1 MAERDP
7 GGRRR
12 SPPDRRSRRDG
23 NGGRWTGSD
32 ARPRDRAQ
40 TVHDFAFGIGIFVV
54 AAVFVVAFVPGVTTP
69 YATGI
74 TETEQ
79 EQAEAVARTLMGN
92 VSDAPGE
99 ANATRLET
107 FFEHDWDE
115 PELQHRL
122 GLPADAGLN
131 VTLREPGPG
140 GEVVNAY
147 RLGEPYENRSAST
160 VARVLRVDGEIRR
173 LEVRVW

>member
-1 MAERDP
+1 MAERAP
-7 GGRRR
+7 GRNRRR
-12 SPPDRRSRRDG
+12 LGRWRRGGQDGRWSAGNDRR
-23 NGGRWTGSD
+23 
-32 ARPRDRAQ
+32 RDRGQ
-40 TVHDFAFGIGIFVV
+40 TVQDFAFGIGIFVV
-54 AAVFVVAFVPGVTTP
+54 AAAFVVSFVPGVTTP

-115 PELQHRL
+115 PGLQHRL
-122 GLPADAGLN
+122 GLPTGTGLN

-147 RLGEPYENRSAST
+147 RLGEPYTNRSAAT
-160 VARVLRVDGEIRR
+160 VARVVRVEGEIRR

>member
-1 MAERDP
+1 MAEHDP
-7 GGRRR
+7 SERRPPTPRGWRHDGRYGRHGDDERRR
-12 SPPDRRSRRDG
+12 DRG
-23 NGGRWTGSD
+23 
-32 ARPRDRAQ
+32 Q
-40 TVHDFAFGIGIFVV
+40 TVQDFAFGIGIFVV
-54 AAVFVVAFVPGVTTP
+54 AAAFVVSFVPGVTTP

-122 GLPADAGLN
+122 GLPAGAGVN
-131 VTLREPGPG
+131 VTLREPGSD
-140 GEVVNAY
+140 GEVVDAY
-147 RLGEPYENRSAST
+147 RLGEPYTNRSAAT
-160 VARVLRVDGEIRR
+160 VSRVVRVEDDIRR